1 MQRLLHRRWR
11 PGSIT
16 ITAWQ
21 QQGSTIQFVLLHPQI
36 DQPAQALHSHDEQR
50 RTNTSKTSTRPTV
63 IFYLASAKDLGEVKP
78 WRRERESGSGCAG
91 SSHRKQLDTLE
102 QLSAEHTRCPCV
114 RVSRRPHR
122 ASQAHHHVGVAPP
135 TPSEQGTR
143 GSSASTSPVLFAPSL
158 SASSCR
164 ACAVMRWW

>member
-1 MQRLLHRRWR
+1 VYFSSGKDMSLYSMQRLLHRRWR

-63 IFYLASAKDLGEVKP
+63 IFYLPKIWA
-78 WRRERESGSGCAG
+78 R
-91 SSHRKQLDTLE
+91 
-102 QLSAEHTRCPCV
+102 
-114 RVSRRPHR
+114 
-122 ASQAHHHVGVAPP
+122 
-135 TPSEQGTR
+135 
-143 GSSASTSPVLFAPSL
+143 
-158 SASSCR
+158 
-164 ACAVMRWW
+164 